1 MSPRPAPEPR
11 CANVECGRPP
21 EPGERYC
28 PACGLERSLFD
39 PQARRQAAE
48 RRADARAEDDR
59 R

>member
-1 MSPRPAPEPR
+1 MSAVPAPGPR
-11 CANVECGRPP
+11 CANDGCARPP

-28 PACGLERSLFD
+28 STCGLERSLFD

-48 RRADARAEDDR
+48 RRADGQGEDDR

>member
-1 MSPRPAPEPR
+1 VNTRPGPDPR
-11 CANVECGRPP
+11 CANAECARQA

-28 PACGLERSLFD
+28 SACGLERSLFD

-48 RRADARAEDDR
+48 RRADGRGENDR

>member
-1 MSPRPAPEPR
+1 MSSRTASEPR
-11 CANVECGRPP
+11 CANDECVRPP
-21 EPGERYC
+21 EPGERLC

-48 RRADARAEDDR
+48 RRADRRAEDDR

>member
-1 MSPRPAPEPR
+1 MSARPVPDPR
-11 CANVECGRPP
+11 CANGECARPT

-28 PACGLERSLFD
+28 STCGLERSLFD

-48 RRADARAEDDR
+48 RRANGRGEDDR